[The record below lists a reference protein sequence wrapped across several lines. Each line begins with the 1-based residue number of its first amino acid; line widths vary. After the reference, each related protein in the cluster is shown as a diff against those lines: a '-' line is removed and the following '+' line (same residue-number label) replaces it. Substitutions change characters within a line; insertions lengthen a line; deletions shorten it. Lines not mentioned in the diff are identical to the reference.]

1 MSKVSEYAWKDKK
14 MRFIKNVIKEDLVH
28 EFSQVS
34 IDFSENG
41 EEMFAVFRNE
51 SGSELLLHFGDR
63 FTLSFDKWHGDYMFT
78 NDEYERLLWD
88 IRDIIMGSAFAVSVL
103 VGENLFISY
112 LTRGEL
118 ESAEDFIE
126 DDPLECAGLRNTG
139 AIIECAYYDR
149 SRNKKLVLEKE

>member
-78 NDEYERLLWD
+78 NDCAKDDMME
-88 IRDIIMGSAFAVSVL
+88 
-103 VGENLFISY
+103 
-112 LTRGEL
+112 TP
-118 ESAEDFIE
+118 DFW
-126 DDPLECAGLRNTG
+126 R
-139 AIIECAYYDR
+139 
-149 SRNKKLVLEKE
+149 EKITKWMEKQNAAN

>member
-1 MSKVSEYAWKDKK
+1 MSKALRYAWKDKN
-14 MRFIKNVIKEDLVH
+14 MRFIKNVIKEDLIQ

-41 EEMFAVFRNE
+41 DEMFAVFRNE
-51 SGSELLLHFGDR
+51 SGSELLLHYGEH
-63 FTLSFDKWHGDYMFT
+63 FTLSFDKWRGDYLFT
-78 NDEYERLLWD
+78 DDDYERLLWD
-88 IRDIIMGSAFAVSVL
+88 IRDIIEGSAFAVSVL

-118 ESAEDFIE
+118 NSAEDFIE
-126 DDPLECAGLRNTG
+126 DDPLECAGLRKTG

-149 SRNKKLVLEKE
+149 NRNKKLVLEKE